1 MTSTVRRPSP
11 ATRPEAGTA
20 TGPAPDPGTGTGP
33 APVAV
38 RLRGLTRHHGT
49 VRALD
54 GVDLDFAAGTFTAVM
69 GPSGSGKSTLLQCAA
84 GLDRPTA
91 GRVEVGGV
99 SLEGLGERR
108 LTLLRREL
116 IGFVFQSF
124 NLLPSLTAAQ
134 NVALPLRLAG
144 RRPSRA
150 RVREALARV
159 GLAGRERHRPGE
171 LSGGQQQRV
180 ALARALITRPAVL
193 FGDEPT
199 GALDSTT
206 SREVLDMLRE
216 LVDREGQ
223 TIVMVTHD
231 PVAAARADR
240 VVFLVDGR
248 VAGELSSP
256 TAESV
261 VARTASLETGTGPG
275 GEPATSTRTET
286 GTGTGTEASKE
297 TLTGRG
303 RGRGAET
310 GTGTG
315 TPADTRTQAGPG
327 C

>member
-1 MTSTVRRPSP
+1 MTTTTTAA
-11 ATRPEAGTA
+11 AT
-20 TGPAPDPGTGTGP
+20 
-33 APVAV
+33 AV
-38 RLRGLTRHHGT
+38 RLRGLVRQHRD

-54 GVDLDFAAGTFTAVM
+54 GVDLDFRTGTFSAVM

-91 GRVEVGGV
+91 GTVEVGGT
-99 SLEGLGERR
+99 SLEGLSERR
-108 LTLLRREL
+108 LTLLRRDR

-144 RRPSRA
+144 RRPSRTEI
-150 RVREALARV
+150 REALARV

-180 ALARALITRPAVL
+180 ALARALITRPAVI

-216 LVDREGQ
+216 LVDRDGQ

-231 PVAAARADR
+231 PVAASRADR

-248 VAGELSSP
+248 VAGELRGP
-256 TAESV
+256 TVETVAARMAE
-261 VARTASLETGTGPG
+261 LETGGAGAGAGAGAPVG
-275 GEPATSTRTET
+275 GA
-286 GTGTGTEASKE
+286 A
-297 TLTGRG
+297 
-303 RGRGAET
+303 
-310 GTGTG
+310 
-315 TPADTRTQAGPG
+315 